1 MDKTYEQWCE
11 ELQKAIDNPTDAATV
26 ISVLTA
32 ARDDV
37 QKLYAENAA
46 QEEDITRLTGDNTRL
61 TDTNRELFLR
71 IGQTLA
77 TPAGQGQAVSQDAG
91 KPRGETITIDDL
103 FKEET

>member
-11 ELQKAIDNPTDAATV
+11 DLQKAIDNPTDAATV

-37 QKLYAENAA
+37 QQLYAENAA
-46 QEEDITRLTGDNTRL
+46 QAEDITRLTGDNTRL

-71 IGQTLA
+71 IGQTLSI
-77 TPAGQGQAVSQDAG
+77 PAGQGQEMGQDGG
-91 KPRGETITIDDL
+91 KQRGETITIDDL
-103 FKEET
+103 FKEDN